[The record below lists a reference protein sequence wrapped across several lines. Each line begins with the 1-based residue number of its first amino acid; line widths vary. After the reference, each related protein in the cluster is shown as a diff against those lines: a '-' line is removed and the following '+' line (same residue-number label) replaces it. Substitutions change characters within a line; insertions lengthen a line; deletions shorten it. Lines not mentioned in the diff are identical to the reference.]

1 MALAVSAGLLEQ
13 SLWSVRGQ
21 DPGFVVDRVV
31 VMGVTLSGPP
41 DAAPA
46 RVVASERRLTDAIAA
61 VPGTSSVA
69 VAYDHP
75 LAANWRDSFALAGR
89 LPGQDDVAGSAEL
102 RIVSPGY
109 LKTMGVEVVDGRELV
124 ETDDLDAPGAVLV
137 NEAFVRRAGAG
148 PVLNRRI
155 RSRTPQFNWGPGMPD
170 EFRVVGIVEDERFR
184 GLEHPAEPA
193 VYMST
198 RQFPQRDFAMLVR
211 TAGDPQAAMSALR
224 AAVRAIDP
232 AAAIGRVRTLDA
244 ILREQLAERHMTTG
258 VINGF
263 AGAALA
269 LAVLGLYGLLI
280 LLVAGRMRETG
291 IRIAL
296 GASPSAMVRQIVG
309 TSVATAAIGVAAG
322 ILLALAAGSLLE
334 SLLVGISARDVTTV
348 VVVSVLL
355 LIVAA
360 VTALPPARR
369 AARIDPA
376 IVLRGD

>member
-1 MALAVSAGLLEQ
+1 
-13 SLWSVRGQ
+13 
-21 DPGFVVDRVV
+21 
-31 VMGVTLSGPP
+31 
-41 DAAPA
+41 
-46 RVVASERRLTDAIAA
+46 
-61 VPGTSSVA
+61 
-69 VAYDHP
+69 
-75 LAANWRDSFALAGR
+75 
-89 LPGQDDVAGSAEL
+89 
-102 RIVSPGY
+102 
-109 LKTMGVEVVDGRELV
+109 
-124 ETDDLDAPGAVLV
+124 
-137 NEAFVRRAGAG
+137 
-148 PVLNRRI
+148 
-155 RSRTPQFNWGPGMPD
+155 MPD